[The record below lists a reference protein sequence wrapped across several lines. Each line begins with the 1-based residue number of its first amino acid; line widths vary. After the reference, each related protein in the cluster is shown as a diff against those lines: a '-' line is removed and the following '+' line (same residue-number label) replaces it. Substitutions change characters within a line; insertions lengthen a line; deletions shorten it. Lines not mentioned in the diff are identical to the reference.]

1 MIRASHCK
9 KRAKSGQV
17 RVRHQ
22 LITGPDPPSLTR
34 DAVRISAGF
43 GSTVGQHANLVGEF
57 DNGTPGPD
65 RYKPSYPQPRPW
77 EIPPARMEPARTK
90 DLERTMST
98 ANMHATHRK
107 SKGKVRLSP
116 IERVET
122 PATLYAVLASKQD
135 ERSLENVRQSLEVEQ
150 AAKRRLVLL
159 RRDLERARSEASLS
173 EVRDRNRAAVI
184 EAKAKMEYLRGAHL
198 KGVVTKVKPASV
210 TEMTSLAL
218 QIVEFME
225 RTEVDPANRGWF
237 VLFKRMDA
245 DENGRITYAELIEY
259 LRKSMGFDEETLPE
273 VKVQA
278 VWNAIDLDGNGWMD
292 TGEFGRFF
300 RMGEQ
305 AHAPMIAER
314 RRKKLLAEARDRA
327 DEARRLAEQAGDV
340 EAIRATASA
349 MRLTNQAR
357 HIEHSL
363 SEPRLAKSRGSLA
376 TLDVKSSPTR
386 ASTVRGSALSP
397 GLSATSLPPIT

>member
-1 MIRASHCK
+1 M
-9 KRAKSGQV
+9 
-17 RVRHQ
+17 
-22 LITGPDPPSLTR
+22 
-34 DAVRISAGF
+34 AGF

-65 RYKPSYPQPRPW
+65 RYKPSYPRPRPW
-77 EIPPARMEPARTK
+77 EIPLEIPPARMEPPRTK
-90 DLERTMST
+90 DLERTTST

-173 EVRDRNRAAVI
+173 EVRDRNRAGVI

-198 KGVVTKVKPASV
+198 KGVVTKVTPATV
-210 TEMTSLAL
+210 AEMTALAL

-259 LRKSMGFDEETLPE
+259 LRKSMGFDDESLPE

-278 VWNAIDLDGNGWMD
+278 VWNAIDLDGNGWID

-363 SEPRLAKSRGSLA
+363 SEPRLVKSRGSLA
-376 TLDVKSSPTR
+376 TLDVKSIPSR
-386 ASTVRGSALSP
+386 ASTVRGSAMSP
-397 GLSATSLPPIT
+397 GMSAKSLPPIT